1 MDGWGQWFDRS
12 VVSVKSVVKKVRAY
26 VYIVRCRDGTLYI
39 GTARD
44 IARRLRQHDAGQ
56 GAKYTRSRGPVTL
69 LWQEGPMTVSR
80 ALRRE
85 HQLKQLTRPQ
95 KEAFIAGA
103 FELRLPRRRAIRRG
117 GT

>member
-1 MDGWGQWFDRS
+1 MPIP
-12 VVSVKSVVKKVRAY
+12 RAF

-44 IARRLRQHDAGQ
+44 IAKRLAQHDAGK
-56 GAKYTRSRGPVTL
+56 GAKYTRSRGPVKL

-95 KEAFIAGA
+95 KFALIAGK
-103 FELRLPRRRAIRRG
+103 LTLKLPRRRKA
-117 GT
+117 

>member
-1 MDGWGQWFDRS
+1 MPS
-12 VVSVKSVVKKVRAY
+12 PRAY
-26 VYIVRCRDGTLYI
+26 VYLVRCRDDTLYI

-44 IARRLRQHDAGQ
+44 VTQRLAQHDAGK
-56 GAKYTRSRGPVTL
+56 GAKYTRSRGPVQL

-95 KEAFIAGA
+95 KEALVRG
-103 FELRLPRRRAIRRG
+103 ELTLKLPRRR
-117 GT
+117 

>member
-1 MDGWGQWFDRS
+1 MARPKAF
-12 VVSVKSVVKKVRAY
+12 

-44 IARRLRQHDAGQ
+44 VAKRLAQHDAGK
-56 GAKYTRSRGPVTL
+56 GAKYTRSRGPVKL

-95 KEAFIAGA
+95 KHALISGD
-103 FELRLPRRRAIRRG
+103 LILKLPRRRK
-117 GT
+117 

>member
-1 MDGWGQWFDRS
+1 MPS
-12 VVSVKSVVKKVRAY
+12 PRAY
-26 VYIVRCRDGTLYI
+26 VYVVRCRDNTLYI

-44 IARRLRQHDAGQ
+44 VAKRLAQHDAGK
-56 GAKYTRSRGPVTL
+56 GAKYTRSRGPVIL

-95 KEAFIAGA
+95 KQALIRG
-103 FELRLPRRRAIRRG
+103 ELILKLSRRRRP
-117 GT
+117 

>member
-1 MDGWGQWFDRS
+1 MPS
-12 VVSVKSVVKKVRAY
+12 PRAY

-44 IARRLRQHDAGQ
+44 IAKRLALHDAGK
-56 GAKYTRSRGPVTL
+56 GAKYTRSRGPVKL
-69 LWQEGPMTVSR
+69 LWEEGPMTVSR

-95 KEAFIAGA
+95 KESLINGT
-103 FELRLPRRRAIRRG
+103 LVLKLPRRVSSRSRVGA
-117 GT
+117 

>member
-1 MDGWGQWFDRS
+1 MPIP
-12 VVSVKSVVKKVRAY
+12 RAF

-44 IARRLRQHDAGQ
+44 IAKRLAQHDPGQ
-56 GAKYTRSRGPVTL
+56 GAKYTRSRGPVRL
-69 LWQEGPMTVSR
+69 VWQEGPMTVSR

-95 KEAFIAGA
+95 KFALIRG
-103 FELRLPRRRAIRRG
+103 ELILKLPRRRKA
-117 GT
+117 

>member
-1 MDGWGQWFDRS
+1 MA
-12 VVSVKSVVKKVRAY
+12 SVKSVVKKVRAY

-44 IARRLRQHDAGQ
+44 IAQRLAQHDAGK
-56 GAKYTRSRGPVTL
+56 GAKYTRSRGPVRL
-69 LWQEGPMTVSR
+69 VWSEGPMTISR

-95 KEAFIAGA
+95 KFAFISGKL
-103 FELRLPRRRAIRRG
+103 FVTLKRRSRR
-117 GT
+117 